1 MIVNK
6 KLDRFKQW
14 AGEKMG
20 GEAKTMVSDDFKAL
34 ETEMAV
40 RQEGLERMHKAM
52 TAYIK
57 AISKRSEGDDKERN
71 LPIGFM
77 GGSMVAHGGDF
88 DMHSEFG
95 QCLTVFGRTQERL
108 ARIQESYIAQA
119 TSTWLESLERS
130 MAQMKEYHNAR
141 KKLDTR
147 RLAYDA
153 SLAKMQKA
161 KKEDFRVEE
170 ELRTQKIKYEEASDD
185 VYRRMLD
192 IKESEPESVMDLSA
206 FMEAELEYH
215 ERCREALL
223 QLRGDWPASQGRAPN
238 PGGRRPG
245 RPRANTALSY
255 QERYEPVEEEPV
267 AQRPSLRTMRT
278 ASSNNIT
285 QSPNDSYSSDYAYQ
299 RPVYSNTPSFEGPTQ
314 LQGDQSP
321 ARMSRVI
328 NDNSAIQS
336 TRSSLRPVSKA
347 YVDPYADSADETGSY
362 SNTSPDR
369 SYGELSTSPAT
380 SHGSVMS
387 RNPSST
393 TLNGAGISKK
403 GPPPPPPS
411 RAKKP
416 PPPPPPMKRNLVGA
430 GAY

>member
-20 GEAKTMVSDDFKAL
+20 GEAKTNLSDDFKAL

-52 TAYIK
+52 TVYIK

-71 LPIGFM
+71 LPIGYM

-88 DMHSEFG
+88 DMYSEFG
-95 QCLTVFGRTQERL
+95 QCLSLFGRTQERI
-108 ARIQESYIAQA
+108 ARIEESYIAQA

-130 MAQMKEYHNAR
+130 LTQMKEYHNAR

-170 ELRTQKIKYEEASDD
+170 ELRTQKVKYEEASDD

-192 IKESEPESVMDLSA
+192 IKESEPESVADLSA
-206 FMEAELEYH
+206 FMDAELEYH

-223 QLRGDWPASQGRAPN
+223 QLRNDWPAGQGRAPN

-245 RPRANTALSY
+245 RPRANTAHSY

-267 AQRPSLRTMRT
+267 LQTHRPSLRSMGTP
-278 ASSNNIT
+278 SSNSVME
-285 QSPNDSYSSDYAYQ
+285 SPNDSYSTDYAYQ
-299 RPVYSNTPSFEGPTQ
+299 RPVYSSTPSFEGPTQ

-328 NDNSAIQS
+328 NDNTAIRS

-347 YVDPYADSADETGSY
+347 YVDPYADSADEAGSY
-362 SNTSPDR
+362 STTSP
-369 SYGELSTSPAT
+369 LSTSPAA

-393 TLNGAGISKK
+393 TLNGAGIIKK